1 MASSS
6 SSSQHQ
12 SHSYPGAIAPIQM
25 LQLQQ
30 QHVPITSTSGTSSMF
45 FNCTTSTTSKPPAP
59 LATAPVS
66 HEEFSF
72 PTLHTSHA
80 MGTPSHLVAQAN
92 WRRARDAAVETYP
105 GKRMQGRVK
114 WYDQNKKYGF
124 IISDENREYFV
135 HRDDLQSRN
144 AVPDPHLFTGEYVE
158 YETIPTM
165 DGRLKAANV
174 SGIQHGPLMCDHGKA
189 PIRVVDNSR
198 R

>member
-1 MASSS
+1 
-6 SSSQHQ
+6 
-12 SHSYPGAIAPIQM
+12 
-25 LQLQQ
+25 
-30 QHVPITSTSGTSSMF
+30 MF
-45 FNCTTSTTSKPPAP
+45 FNCTTTTTSKPPAP
-59 LATAPVS
+59 LATAPAS
-66 HEEFSF
+66 HEEFAF
-72 PTLHTSHA
+72 PMVHA
-80 MGTPSHLVAQAN
+80 SYARGTPSHVLAQSN
-92 WRRARDAAVETYP
+92 WRQARDTAVETHA

-124 IISDENREYFV
+124 IISEENREYFV
-135 HRDDLQSRN
+135 HRDDLQSHN

-174 SGIQHGPLMCDHGKA
+174 SGIQHGPLMCDHGKV